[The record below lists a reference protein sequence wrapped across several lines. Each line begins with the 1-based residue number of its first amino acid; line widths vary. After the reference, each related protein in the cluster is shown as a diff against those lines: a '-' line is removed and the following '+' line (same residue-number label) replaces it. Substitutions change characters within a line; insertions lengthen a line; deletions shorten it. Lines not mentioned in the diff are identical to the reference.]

1 MNFNIKIFLLCPI
14 PEEQKPI
21 NEYIAL
27 KENNLTNW
35 ITLPKKQYLISVL
48 RGFFT
53 LFLICL
59 TFTVETV
66 ESINQL
72 LTTIQKTTF
81 FTLLSLFFVVIYVI
95 SNWKQVDSRFNTSR
109 LIYEEGSW
117 YTSEI
122 WEKPISLIKNDKL
135 ISTQIIQ
142 PILSRNIS
150 FLGLVG
156 FLIFCSFN
164 FSDQL

>member
-1 MNFNIKIFLLCPI
+1 MSFNIKIFLLCPI
-14 PEEQKPI
+14 PEDQKPI
-21 NEYIAL
+21 NEYISL

-35 ITLPKKQYLISVL
+35 ITLVKRKYLGTLFQIFL
-48 RGFFT
+48 T

-59 TFTVETV
+59 TFTFDGI

-72 LTTIQKTTF
+72 IATF
-81 FTLLSLFFVVIYVI
+81 EQTSFFSLAILNFVLIYI
-95 SNWKQVDSRFNTSR
+95 LSNWKQVDNRFNTSR

-135 ISTQIIQ
+135 ISTQILQ
-142 PILSRNIS
+142 PIVLRNLQFIVV
-150 FLGLVG
+150 LV
-156 FLIFCSFN
+156 FVVAIFA
-164 FSDQL
+164 LV

>member
-1 MNFNIKIFLLCPI
+1 MSFNIKIFLLCPI
-14 PEEQKPI
+14 PEDQKPI
-21 NEYIAL
+21 NEYISL

-35 ITLPKKQYLISVL
+35 ITLVKRKYLGTLFQIFL
-48 RGFFT
+48 T

-59 TFTVETV
+59 TFTFDGI

-72 LTTIQKTTF
+72 IATF
-81 FTLLSLFFVVIYVI
+81 EQTSFFSLAILNFVLIYI
-95 SNWKQVDSRFNTSR
+95 LSNWKQVNNRFNTSR

-135 ISTQIIQ
+135 ISTQILQ
-142 PILSRNIS
+142 PIVLRNLQFIVVLA
-150 FLGLVG
+150 FGIFALG
-156 FLIFCSFN
+156 FLSKT
-164 FSDQL
+164 

>member
-1 MNFNIKIFLLCPI
+1 MSFNIKIFLLCPS
-14 PEEQKPI
+14 PEDQKPI
-21 NEYIAL
+21 NEYISL

-35 ITLPKKQYLISVL
+35 ITLVKRKYLGTLFQIFL
-48 RGFFT
+48 T

-59 TFTVETV
+59 TFTFDGI

-72 LTTIQKTTF
+72 ISTF
-81 FTLLSLFFVVIYVI
+81 EQTSFFSLAILNFVLIYI
-95 SNWKQVDSRFNTSR
+95 LSNWKQVDNRFNTSR

-135 ISTQIIQ
+135 ISTQILQ
-142 PILSRNIS
+142 PIVLRNFQFIVVLA
-150 FLGLVG
+150 FGIFALG
-156 FLIFCSFN
+156 FLSKT
-164 FSDQL
+164 

>member
-21 NEYIAL
+21 NEYISL
-27 KENNLTNW
+27 KENTWTNW
-35 ITLPKKQYLISVL
+35 ITLTKKDYIFSLL
-48 RGFFT
+48 RSFGI

-59 TFTVETV
+59 TFTFEDIQ
-66 ESINQL
+66 SINQIFE
-72 LTTIQKTTF
+72 TIQITSI
-81 FTLLSLFFVVIYVI
+81 LSLSLLALIIFYVI
-95 SNWKQVDSRFNTSR
+95 INWKQVDNRFNKSR

-135 ISTQIIQ
+135 ISSQIIQ
-142 PILSRNIS
+142 PILIRNITFFLFLS
-150 FLGLVG
+150 FLVFIDLN
-156 FLIFCSFN
+156 L
-164 FSDQL
+164 LTHA

>member
-59 TFTVETV
+59 TFTFETV

-81 FTLLSLFFVVIYVI
+81 LLY
-95 SNWKQVDSRFNTSR
+95 
-109 LIYEEGSW
+109 
-117 YTSEI
+117 
-122 WEKPISLIKNDKL
+122 
-135 ISTQIIQ
+135 
-142 PILSRNIS
+142 
-150 FLGLVG
+150 
-156 FLIFCSFN
+156 
-164 FSDQL
+164 

>member
-1 MNFNIKIFLLCPI
+1 MSFNIKIFLLCPI
-14 PEEQKPI
+14 PEDQKPI
-21 NEYIAL
+21 NEYISL

-35 ITLPKKQYLISVL
+35 ITLVKRKYLGTLFQIFL
-48 RGFFT
+48 T

-59 TFTVETV
+59 TFTFDGI

-72 LTTIQKTTF
+72 IATF
-81 FTLLSLFFVVIYVI
+81 EQTSFFSLAILNFVLIYI
-95 SNWKQVDSRFNTSR
+95 LSNWKQVDNRFNTSR

-135 ISTQIIQ
+135 ISTQILQ
-142 PILSRNIS
+142 PIVLRNFQFIVVLA
-150 FLGLVG
+150 FGIFALG
-156 FLIFCSFN
+156 FLSKT
-164 FSDQL
+164 

>member
-1 MNFNIKIFLLCPI
+1 MSFNIKIFLLCPI
-14 PEEQKPI
+14 PEDQKPI
-21 NEYIAL
+21 NEYISL

-35 ITLPKKQYLISVL
+35 ITLVRKKYLGTL
-48 RGFFT
+48 FQLFLT

-59 TFTVETV
+59 TFTFDGI

-72 LTTIQKTTF
+72 IATF
-81 FTLLSLFFVVIYVI
+81 EQTSFFSLAILNFVLIYI
-95 SNWKQVDSRFNTSR
+95 LSNWKQVDNRFNTSR

-135 ISTQIIQ
+135 ISTQILQ
-142 PILSRNIS
+142 PIVLRNLQFIVVLA
-150 FLGLVG
+150 FGIFALG
-156 FLIFCSFN
+156 FLSKT
-164 FSDQL
+164 

>member
-35 ITLPKKQYLISVL
+35 ITLPKQQYLISVL

-59 TFTVETV
+59 TFTFETV

>member
-1 MNFNIKIFLLCPI
+1 MSFNIKIFLLCPI
-14 PEEQKPI
+14 PEDQKPI
-21 NEYIAL
+21 NEYISL

-35 ITLPKKQYLISVL
+35 ITLVKRKYLGTLFQIFL
-48 RGFFT
+48 T

-59 TFTVETV
+59 TFTFDGI

-72 LTTIQKTTF
+72 IATF
-81 FTLLSLFFVVIYVI
+81 EETSFFSLAILNFVLIYI
-95 SNWKQVDSRFNTSR
+95 LSNWKQVDNRFNTSR

-135 ISTQIIQ
+135 ISTQILQ
-142 PILSRNIS
+142 PIVLRNLQFIVVLA
-150 FLGLVG
+150 FGIFALG
-156 FLIFCSFN
+156 FLSKT
-164 FSDQL
+164 

>member
-59 TFTVETV
+59 TFTFETV

>member
-1 MNFNIKIFLLCPI
+1 MSFNIKIFLLCPI
-14 PEEQKPI
+14 PEDQKPI
-21 NEYIAL
+21 NEYISL

-35 ITLPKKQYLISVL
+35 ITLVKRKYLGTLFQIFL
-48 RGFFT
+48 T

-59 TFTVETV
+59 TFTFDGI

-72 LTTIQKTTF
+72 IATF
-81 FTLLSLFFVVIYVI
+81 EQTSFFSLAILNFVLIYI
-95 SNWKQVDSRFNTSR
+95 LSNWKQVDNRFNTSR

-135 ISTQIIQ
+135 ISTQILQ
-142 PILSRNIS
+142 PIVLRNLQFIVVLA
-150 FLGLVG
+150 FGIFALG
-156 FLIFCSFN
+156 FLSKT
-164 FSDQL
+164 

>member
-59 TFTVETV
+59 TFTFETV
-66 ESINQL
+66 DSINQL

>member
-21 NEYIAL
+21 NEYISL
-27 KENNLTNW
+27 KENNWTNW
-35 ITLPKKQYLISVL
+35 ITLTRKEYLFTLL
-48 RGFFT
+48 RSFFI

-59 TFTVETV
+59 TFTFEGAESLNQIGETIEV
-66 ESINQL
+66 TSFFSLICLVL
-72 LTTIQKTTF
+72 L
-81 FTLLSLFFVVIYVI
+81 LFYVLT
-95 SNWKQVDSRFNTSR
+95 NWKQVESRFNASR

-117 YTSEI
+117 YTSEV

-142 PILSRNIS
+142 PILIRNIT
-150 FLGLVG
+150 
-156 FLIFCSFN
+156 FLIFLVFVTIIV
-164 FSDQL
+164 FTLVQIR

>member
-35 ITLPKKQYLISVL
+35 ITLPKQQYLISVL

-59 TFTVETV
+59 TFTFETV

-81 FTLLSLFFVVIYVI
+81 FTLLSLFFVVLYVI
-95 SNWKQVDSRFNTSR
+95 SNWKQVDSRFNASR

>member
-21 NEYIAL
+21 NEYISL
-27 KENNLTNW
+27 KENSLTNW
-35 ITLPKKQYLISVL
+35 ITLTKKEYLWTLI
-48 RGFFT
+48 RGFFI

-59 TFTVETV
+59 TFTFEGT
-66 ESINQL
+66 ESITQIIE
-72 LTTIQKTTF
+72 TIQITSICSLICLSI
-81 FTLLSLFFVVIYVI
+81 LLCYVI
-95 SNWKQVDSRFNTSR
+95 INWKQVDNRFNTSR

-142 PILSRNIS
+142 PILNRNTTFMIL
-150 FLGLVG
+150 LGLIIFI
-156 FLIFCSFN
+156 FLNLF
-164 FSDQL
+164 QTG

>member
-35 ITLPKKQYLISVL
+35 ITLPKKQYLISVV

-59 TFTVETV
+59 TFTFETV

>member
-1 MNFNIKIFLLCPI
+1 MSFNIKIFLLCPI
-14 PEEQKPI
+14 PEDQKPI
-21 NEYIAL
+21 NEYISL

-35 ITLPKKQYLISVL
+35 ITLVKRKYLGTLFQIFL
-48 RGFFT
+48 T

-59 TFTVETV
+59 TFTFDGI

-72 LTTIQKTTF
+72 IATF
-81 FTLLSLFFVVIYVI
+81 EQTSFFSLVILNFVLIYI
-95 SNWKQVDSRFNTSR
+95 LSNWKQVDNRFNTSR

-135 ISTQIIQ
+135 ISTQILQ
-142 PILSRNIS
+142 PIVLRNFQFIVVLA
-150 FLGLVG
+150 FGIFALG
-156 FLIFCSFN
+156 FLSKT
-164 FSDQL
+164 

>member
-59 TFTVETV
+59 TFTFQTV

>member
-21 NEYIAL
+21 NEYISL
-27 KENNLTNW
+27 KENSLTNW
-35 ITLPKKQYLISVL
+35 ITLTKKEYLWTLL
-48 RGFFT
+48 RGFFI

-59 TFTVETV
+59 TFTFEGA
-66 ESINQL
+66 ESINQIL
-72 LTTIQKTTF
+72 ETIQITSIF
-81 FTLLSLFFVVIYVI
+81 SLICLSILLCYVI
-95 SNWKQVDSRFNTSR
+95 INWKQVDNRFNTSR

-135 ISTQIIQ
+135 ISSQIIQ
-142 PILSRNIS
+142 PILIRNIRF
-150 FLGLVG
+150 FLFFTFIIL
-156 FLIFCSFN
+156 FAFTLIEN
-164 FSDQL
+164 R